1 MTGQASIL
9 KGKRIL
15 AVDDD
20 SEILETIEDILDEAN
35 LDLARDYE
43 SASEKIKRSQ
53 YDLVV
58 LDIMGVDGM
67 RLLDEAVE
75 RGLPAVMLTAFAINP
90 ETLMESI
97 RAGALGFLPKE
108 TLDELDEFLGALLNA
123 HEQGEPSWK
132 LLFEKLGG
140 FFDDRFG
147 PGWKESN
154 KEFWSEFGK
163 NYHIGKGIQKR
174 LLRDKRILDKGI

>member
-1 MTGQASIL
+1 MAGLASIL

-20 SEILETIEDILDEAN
+20 PEILETIEEILDESK

-43 SASEKIKRSQ
+43 SASEKIKTNR
-53 YDLVV
+53 YDMVV

-67 RLLDEAVE
+67 RLLDEAVA
-75 RGLPAVMLTAFAINP
+75 RSQPAVMLTAFAINP
-90 ETLMESI
+90 ETLTDSI

-123 HEQGEPSWK
+123 HEQGEPTWK

-140 FFDDRFG
+140 YFDDRFG
-147 PGWKESN
+147 PGWKENN
-154 KEFWSEFGK
+154 KEFWADFGK
-163 NYHIGKGIQKR
+163 TYIVGKGIQKR
-174 LLRDKRILDKGI
+174 LLHDQRILDKGV